1 MFVDEN
7 ALKRVYVKVKDYEAV
22 CDSSW
27 RKGSDITIIA
37 VVWVST

>member
-1 MFVDEN
+1 MMEM
-7 ALKRVYVKVKDYEAV
+7 LGKRVDVKEKEYEAV

-27 RKGSDITIIA
+27 RKDSDVTIKA